1 MKFKCK
7 ATNLIY
13 SFEYEVDI
21 ASMMKHPDYEVMP
34 DNESVEEA
42 TEEAAKPVKA
52 SKKTPKVTPD
62 ESNLDG

>member
-21 ASMMKHPDYEVMP
+21 ASMMKHPDYEAVT
-34 DNESVEEA
+34 EEEP

-52 SKKTPKVTPD
+52 TKKTPKVTPD

>member
-21 ASMMKHPDYEVMP
+21 ASMMKHPDYECIDEAP
-34 DNESVEEA
+34 AEE
-42 TEEAAKPVKA
+42 EAKPVKA

-62 ESNLDG
+62 ENNIDGA